1 MANEQHVLGRE
12 TPIDIDF
19 LDEIDVMFVGVVVEG
34 SNDWFEDQLLIF
46 IIGDWLF
53 YYNLFYSF
61 VIQLSDDVEESLTNL
76 PLSCYNALLVLTL
89 NERDAIL
96 IEFYDWLG
104 VHPIIVIRIDS

>member
-53 YYNLFYSF
+53 YYNLFYA
-61 VIQLSDDVEESLTNL
+61 T
-76 PLSCYNALLVLTL
+76 LV
-89 NERDAIL
+89 
-96 IEFYDWLG
+96 
-104 VHPIIVIRIDS
+104 